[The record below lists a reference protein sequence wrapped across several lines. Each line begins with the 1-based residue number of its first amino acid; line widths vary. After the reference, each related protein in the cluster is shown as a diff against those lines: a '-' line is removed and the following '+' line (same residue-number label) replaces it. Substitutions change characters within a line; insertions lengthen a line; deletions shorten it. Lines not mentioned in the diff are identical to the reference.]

1 MVGNQHLFLL
11 RTNMASYFE
20 SGFTLLKELAKMKK
34 EHIVKETPNPAEG
47 QQAIDQNGELVV
59 FVGGK
64 WISEDDYDKLKMR
77 RLGEI
82 GDCV

>member
-1 MVGNQHLFLL
+1 
-11 RTNMASYFE
+11 MANYFQT
-20 SGFTLLKELAKMKK
+20 GFTALQELAKMKK
-34 EHIVKETPNPAEG
+34 EHIVIETPNPVEG

-64 WISEDDYDKLKMR
+64 WISENDYDKLKMR